1 MKWFGFHLRKP
12 LAQSLHQLS
21 HEEIE
26 AIHPIPIALILGD
39 VLIELLNQNHEIEEI
54 LLRID
59 GWRRADGEGFHEK
72 IETTGIKGDLLFSN
86 LPKLLDLNI
95 N

>member
-1 MKWFGFHLRKP
+1 M
-12 LAQSLHQLS
+12 
-21 HEEIE
+21 
-26 AIHPIPIALILGD
+26 ILGD

-54 LLRID
+54 LLELTVGED
-59 GWRRADGEGFHEK
+59 DGEGFHEK

-95 N
+95 NEIEKWDIGRFDGKTSNSNLINLLLIQGCMDSNF